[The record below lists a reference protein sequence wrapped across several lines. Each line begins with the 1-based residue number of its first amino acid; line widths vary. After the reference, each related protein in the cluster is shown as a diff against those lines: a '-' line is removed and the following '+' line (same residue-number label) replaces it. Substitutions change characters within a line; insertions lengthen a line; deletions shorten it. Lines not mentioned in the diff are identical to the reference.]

1 MPAAMVNQSITGKL
15 YEPKFEQLCI
25 FVEQQQQCRSIIA
38 SSCGTIFQVLA
49 ILPYP
54 HQQSWKLHQNS
65 PPRTHKMVKK
75 THQFSFF
82 FPPFFSWMW
91 HDVHATGMLWCICV
105 VDKYLVDTCAAGV
118 LPAAKLQMIDV
129 ERVVSC
135 LLVHHGFGQPISH
148 MSQNCKPHWTPLY
161 HQVGC
166 MNWIYV
172 YLQANNCNTIRLS
185 LGKEEI
191 LILRFGSFS
200 FMTVC
205 LLIDYCIL
213 ENFIEALSPCTI
225 RDVTEH

>member
-1 MPAAMVNQSITGKL
+1 VERAFKCLQSCHALINRAGSYSKIHPL
-15 YEPKFEQLCI
+15 EPTRWSRKP
-25 FVEQQQQCRSIIA
+25 
-38 SSCGTIFQVLA
+38 T
-49 ILPYP
+49 
-54 HQQSWKLHQNS
+54 NS
-65 PPRTHKMVKK
+65 LF
-75 THQFSFF
+75 FS
-82 FPPFFSWMW
+82 PFFSWMW

-105 VDKYLVDTCAAGV
+105 VDKYLVDTCAASV

-161 HQVGC
+161 YQVGC

-172 YLQANNCNTIRLS
+172 YLQANDCNTIRLS

-191 LILRFGSFS
+191 LILSFGSFS

-213 ENFIEALSPCTI
+213 ENLLKPFLRAP
-225 RDVTEH
+225 